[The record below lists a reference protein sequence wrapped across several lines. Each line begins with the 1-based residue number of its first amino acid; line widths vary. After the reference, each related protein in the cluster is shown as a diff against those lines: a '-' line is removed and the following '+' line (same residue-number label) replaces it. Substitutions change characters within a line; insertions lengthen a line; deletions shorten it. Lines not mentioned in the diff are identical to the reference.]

1 MPGGDRLLLARPDA
15 DSPQT
20 RLIRGVHEIFTRTLS
35 GSLSAFLQADIGAAL
50 SELSFLEAAEYRG
63 MLSSPG
69 CFLSFQLDP
78 RPETMILSFDPPSV
92 FSLLE
97 LLLGGSGATHPEA
110 RVLTEIEWSLLEEVV
125 RVLARAL
132 GEAWKTFHAVEFNV
146 RSLESDPALLPFPD
160 DGTALARLTFSLR
173 FGETSSFFD
182 IVVPRTLFEKD
193 LPPESTGGGAEHN
206 LALLA
211 DAKVDVEVLLDGPTM
226 LFQELAQVHPGQVI
240 GFDFPLRKPVRA
252 VVNGAISIPCV
263 IVSAGGK
270 RAFQVEELPDSS
282 R

>member
-15 DSPQT
+15 ESPQT
-20 RLIRGVHEIFTRTLS
+20 RLIRGVHEIFARNLA
-35 GSLSAFLQADIGAAL
+35 GSLSAFLQADIGVVLEAL
-50 SELSFLEAAEYRG
+50 SSQTAGEYRAT
-63 MLSSPG
+63 LAAPG

-97 LLLGGSGATHPEA
+97 LLLGGSGATLPEA

-146 RSLESDPALLPFPD
+146 QSLESDPALLPFPED
-160 DGTALARLTFSLR
+160 SAALLRLTFSLR
-173 FGETSSFFD
+173 FGDTAGSFD
-182 IVVPRTLFEKD
+182 IAVPRTLFEKD
-193 LPPESTGGGAEHN
+193 LPPEDNRGDAQNN
-206 LALLA
+206 LALLGE
-211 DAKVDVEVLLDGPTM
+211 AKVDVEVLLDGPTM
-226 LFQELAQVHPGQVI
+226 LFQELAQVYPGQVI
-240 GFDFPLRKPVRA
+240 GFDYPLRKPVRA
-252 VVNGAISIPCV
+252 VVNGAVSIPCV

-270 RAFQVEELPDSS
+270 RAFQVEELP
-282 R
+282 